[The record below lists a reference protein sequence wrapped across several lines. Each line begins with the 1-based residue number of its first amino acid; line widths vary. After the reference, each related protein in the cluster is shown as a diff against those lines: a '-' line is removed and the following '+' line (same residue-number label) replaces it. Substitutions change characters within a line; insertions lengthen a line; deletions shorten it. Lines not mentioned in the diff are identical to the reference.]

1 VLSYVFVLNIRG
13 GGYSAFIAGIK
24 NRILINQSHNDL
36 GAEHRGSQTVTKAET
51 RRIVLTRN
59 SYA

>member
-1 VLSYVFVLNIRG
+1 LNIRG

-24 NRILINQSHNDL
+24 NRILINQSHNDD
-36 GAEHRGSQTVTKAET
+36 GAEHRGSQTVTKVENAQ
-51 RRIVLTRN
+51 IVLTRN